1 MQAPP
6 ILELMTGQIASEC
19 EAKLSAAREQAAQ
32 LRDEARARAAK
43 RRDDLMAAV
52 EAEKAE
58 LDRRSKERAEAESE
72 MVLLTTKDT
81 VTDEILGRVKAELTA
96 VANGPQFP
104 AILEQLLTELLPEAP
119 KGGVVLVPAPH
130 EAHCRE
136 WLANNGHAGL
146 EVQPRRD
153 LTDGVAVQD
162 KAQTFRVTNTLSTR
176 FEQLEASLR
185 KYCVT
190 ELFGEGA

>member
-19 EAKLSAAREQAAQ
+19 EAKLTAAREQAARV
-32 LRDEARARAAK
+32 RDEARARAAQ
-43 RRDDLMAAV
+43 RRADLLATV

-58 LDRRSKERAEAESE
+58 LDRRSRERAEAESE

-81 VTDEILGRVKAELTA
+81 VTDEILGRVRAELA
-96 VANGPQFP
+96 SVSNGPQFP

-119 KGGVVLVPAPH
+119 EGGVVLVPVAH
-130 EAHCRE
+130 EAHCRA
-136 WLANNGHAGL
+136 WLANNGHGAL
-146 EVQPRRD
+146 EVEARRE

-162 KAQTFRVTNTLSTR
+162 KAQTFRITNTLSTR
-176 FEQLEASLR
+176 FEQLEPSLR
-185 KYCVT
+185 KHCVT